1 MRLCCASSAES
12 LESNDGSITNARA
25 AAAPTHPAEGF
36 KNPADGGLEQA
47 VQNHGTPK
55 EDKRTQPSASLLM
68 PPPETPTLRVLSADL
83 ERSGR
88 TTPKRKLA
96 DDQNITFSQMEL
108 AALSP
113 LHIDSALF
121 ESGMYFNQAVKTP
134 DGSLCGAAA
143 GSLSCNNGSMGGEEA
158 DAEVQ
163 HLNCSKLIDALDIQ
177 SPAHFKL
184 GAFAG
189 LQSTPCR
196 LGLDFHGDFNKTSE
210 EDKSDSDAL
219 EKPGAQNQQPV
230 SGELSPESQRPRV
243 ADHIQHFN
251 KLTLYSPRGAKAK
264 GGRTPLKF
272 QRTPVRQSVRRINS
286 LLGDSRRA
294 KAGLSLSTSQNGPA
308 GKSVSLESV
317 LPSATQLQPYQGEDT
332 AALPTGRVAAV
343 KKPPPVPPKKPSTLA
358 RKHRVCALGDVTNQ
372 VPSRSASDSTEPVVK
387 TGVSEGRKTRLQHVV
402 DKDVQHYRGSPR
414 RPLNEVRLLSATK
427 PIDL

>member
-12 LESNDGSITNARA
+12 LESNYGSLAHA
-25 AAAPTHPAEGF
+25 QVAPIPTQPSEGF
-36 KNPADGGLEQA
+36 KVPADGI
-47 VQNHGTPK
+47 PR
-55 EDKRTQPSASLLM
+55 EDKRTQSSASLLM
-68 PPPETPTLRVLSADL
+68 PPPETPTLRVLSTDL

-88 TTPKRKLA
+88 TTPKRELA
-96 DDQNITFSQMEL
+96 DEQNITFSQMEL

-121 ESGMYFNQAVKTP
+121 ESGLYFNRGVKTP

-158 DAEVQ
+158 DEGVQ
-163 HLNCSKLIDALDIQ
+163 HINCSQLIDALDIQ

-184 GAFAG
+184 GVSAG

-196 LGLDFHGDFNKTSE
+196 MNLDFHGDFNKTSE
-210 EDKSDSDAL
+210 EDKGDGATIEKTEAL
-219 EKPGAQNQQPV
+219 NQLPV
-230 SGELSPESQRPRV
+230 LGDLSPESQRPRV

-251 KLTLYSPRGAKAK
+251 TLTLYSPRGAKNK

-294 KAGLSLSTSQNGPA
+294 KLGLRLSTSQSGPA

-317 LPSATQLQPYQGEDT
+317 LPSASQLQPYQGEEP
-332 AALPTGRVAAV
+332 AAPPTGKVGGA
-343 KKPPPVPPKKPSTLA
+343 KIPPPVPPRKPSSTLA

-372 VPSRSASDSTEPVVK
+372 VPSRSASDSSDPVGK
-387 TGVSEGRKTRLQHVV
+387 TGVSEGRKTRLQHVA

-414 RPLNEVRLLSATK
+414 NPLSEVRLLSATK